1 MSDFA
6 SIYGDYGD
14 QAAAAIRRRQNQ
26 STANQQAV
34 FYGQQR
40 GNRALEELARRFAQG
55 FQPQVSNLQRRGLRS
70 SGIGRRALANYATN
84 YQRGVDTQRSQTAEE
99 LQGLA
104 SQDTA
109 AQDTLDEYLAQLR
122 FQKNRDVLAT
132 ASDLSN
138 IGQFGG

>member
-14 QAAAAIRRRQNQ
+14 QAAAAIKRRANQ
-26 STANQQAV
+26 STSNQQAV

-40 GNRALEELARRFAQG
+40 GARALADLAQKFKQG
-55 FQPQVSNLQRRGLRS
+55 FQPEVSNLQRRGLRS
-70 SGIGRRALANYATN
+70 SGITRRALADYAGQ
-84 YQRGVDTQRSQTAEE
+84 YQRNVDAQQGQTAEE

-104 SQDTA
+104 DQDTA
-109 AQDTLDEYLAQLR
+109 AQNTLDEYLAQLR

>member
-14 QAAAAIRRRQNQ
+14 QAAAAIRRRANQ
-26 STANQQAV
+26 TTANQQAV

-40 GNRALEELARRFAQG
+40 GARALADLALKFKQG

-70 SGIGRRALANYATN
+70 SGITRRALSDYAVG
-84 YQRGVDTQRSQTAEE
+84 YQRDVDAQRSQTAEE

-104 SQDTA
+104 TQDQA
-109 AQDTLDEYLAQLR
+109 AQDQLDEYLAQLR

-132 ASDLSN
+132 ASDISN

>member
-14 QAAAAIRRRQNQ
+14 QAAAAIKRRANL
-26 STANQQAV
+26 STANKQAV

-40 GNRALEELARRFAQG
+40 GSRALADLAQKFKQG
-55 FQPQVSNLQRRGLRS
+55 FQPQVSNLQRRGLKS
-70 SGIGRRALANYATN
+70 SGITRRALADYAGQ
-84 YQRGVDTQRSQTAEE
+84 YQRDVDAQQGQTAQE
-99 LQGLA
+99 LQGL
-104 SQDTA
+104 SDQDTA

-122 FQKNRDVLAT
+122 FQKNKDVLAT

>member
-14 QAAAAIRRRQNQ
+14 QAATAIKRRANQ
-26 STANQQAV
+26 STANKQAV

-40 GNRALEELARRFAQG
+40 GSRALADLAQKFKQG
-55 FQPQVSNLQRRGLRS
+55 FQPQVSNLQQRGLKS
-70 SGIGRRALANYATN
+70 SGITRRSLANYASQ
-84 YQRGVDTQRSQTAEE
+84 YQRDVDAQQGQTAEE

-104 SQDTA
+104 DQDSA

-122 FQKNRDVLAT
+122 FQKNKDVLAT